1 MLVPQGCCGEAP
13 QVYSL
18 EVLEAKV
25 KVSRAV
31 CPLKSSGNILL
42 PLPGLVGTETLHV
55 PWLVDA
61 SPRLSSDLTR
71 LLPGCL
77 WTNFPLCVLAL
88 HLFSSWQISVRGDQE
103 PPYQQHLDWVTSA
116 EMISK

>member
-42 PLPGLVGTETLHV
+42 PLPGLVGAETLHV
-55 PWLVDA
+55 PRLVDA

-88 HLFSSWQISVRGDQE
+88 HLFSSRQISVRGIRS
-103 PPYQQHLDWVTSA
+103 HLTSS
-116 EMISK
+116 ILTGLHLQR